1 MHEHTQ
7 QGTRI
12 APEPAP
18 ALFLRIN
25 SVVRMTGLGRSTI
38 YRLMAAELFPAPV
51 RLTAR
56 VVAWR
61 RVDLERWG
69 EARSS
74 ASH

>member
-1 MHEHTQ
+1 MDQHTQ
-7 QGTRI
+7 QGARL
-12 APEPAP
+12 APESAP

-25 SVVRMTGLGRSTI
+25 SVVHMTGLGRSTI
-38 YRLMAAELFPAPV
+38 YRLMAAEQFPAPV

-61 RVDLERWG
+61 RIDLERWG
-69 EARSS
+69 EARPS